1 MKIFFASIGKPT
13 TFIIRRIESLLQ
25 KEIQVMVDWDQFPP
39 NLNEY
44 PITEQSFKK
53 TSWKRILFVFF
64 FPRLWKESMVLY
76 RKEFHYSWRHSFNKA
91 NFLCEIAHVK
101 PDIIHVQWTNS
112 ARDFFP
118 LKNRCHIPIIAAVRG
133 TQITTSPFISEKS
146 AEIIQ
151 QTLEKITYFQ
161 TVSQDLQS
169 KLEEMGVKP
178 YRIILNYNGV
188 NLQLFKNLGSR
199 TFQKDSLKII
209 LVARKYWSKC
219 VESVFF
225 ILFELKKKKIPFQ
238 ITWVGLPENDLYL
251 QHLINRFEF
260 SKEEVILLGKGS
272 TQDLVQ
278 WYNDS
283 DIILSTSAAEG
294 LANVVLEAMVTGVIP
309 VVWDCEGMK
318 EAIEPNKSGFVIPFG
333 EVSGMVEVLE
343 KLYHEPEKRKEISL
357 NAQSTTEKFFDE
369 KVHTEKMIQEY
380 RLLLDNNQRN

>member
-13 TFIIRRIESLLQ
+13 TFITRRIESLVQ

-39 NLNEY
+39 NLKGF

-53 TSWKRILFVFF
+53 TSWNRILFIFL

-76 RKEFHYSWRHSFNKA
+76 RKTFQYSWRHSFHKA
-91 NFLCEIAHVK
+91 NFLCEIAQGK

-118 LKNRCHIPIIAAVRG
+118 LKSRYHIPIIASVRG

-161 TVSQDLQS
+161 TVSHDLQL
-169 KLEEMGVKP
+169 KLEEMGVTP
-178 YRIILNYNGV
+178 SRIIQNYNGV
-188 NLQLFKNLGSR
+188 NLQLFRNLGSR

-225 ILFELKKKKIPFQ
+225 ILLELKKKKIPFQ
-238 ITWVGLPENDLYL
+238 MKWVGLPENDLYL
-251 QHLINRFEF
+251 QHLIHRFEF
-260 SKEEVILLGKGS
+260 SKEEIILVGKGS
-272 TQDLVQ
+272 TQDLVK
-278 WYNDS
+278 WYNES

-294 LANVVLEAMVTGVIP
+294 LANVVLEAMATGAIP

-343 KLYHEPEKRKEISL
+343 KLYQELEKRKEISI
-357 NAQSTTEKFFDE
+357 NAQSRIEELFDE

-380 RLLLDNNQRN
+380 RLLLENNQRK